1 MRAILAHLARKN
13 EQERGI
19 CDMVPRKDANRQV
32 QLILSSKALLFHR
45 KDDGCPSFHWHVNTT
60 TRSAIR
66 NAVPHAHLHGDV
78 HAWPGLVP
86 HRRPVVESRG
96 DGFIVRRSSAVLARR
111 PCGEQCHVR
120 ARIGVDAR
128 VVSCRLRAS
137 TVPPPRPKDRSWT
150 VETVG
155 PLSVPRDACPGHVNS
170 RLPFFVPVSR
180 GGFGGGAARLT
191 LG

>member
-1 MRAILAHLARKN
+1 
-13 EQERGI
+13 
-19 CDMVPRKDANRQV
+19 MVPRKDANRQV

-111 PCGEQCHVR
+111 PCGEQCHVP

-128 VVSCRLRAS
+128 VVSDARVQSS
-137 TVPPPRPKDRSWT
+137 TPTSKGPIVDRRDRRSFPGPQGCVPRPRELEVT
-150 VETVG
+150 F
-155 PLSVPRDACPGHVNS
+155 LLPRLAT
-170 RLPFFVPVSR
+170 
-180 GGFGGGAARLT
+180 GG
-191 LG
+191 LGEEQLA